1 MYHLNLI
8 INALFPILHLQ
19 TVFLMKRNPLE
30 LDEEEMAQFTTDLQS
45 LGIPLNSYIGGY
57 KSTTHVH
64 AIEDK
69 KRFDGISQN
78 TPKKKEVKWKGWH
91 I

>member
-1 MYHLNLI
+1 MYHLHLKV
-8 INALFPILHLQ
+8 NALFPILLLQ

-30 LDEEEMAQFTTDLQS
+30 LDEEEMAKFTTDLQS
-45 LGIPLNSYIGGY
+45 LGIPLNSYIGEY

-78 TPKKKEVKWKGWH
+78 TPKKKEVK
-91 I
+91 

>member
-30 LDEEEMAQFTTDLQS
+30 LDEKEMAQFTTDLQS

-78 TPKKKEVKWKGWH
+78 TPKKKEVK
-91 I
+91 

>member
-1 MYHLNLI
+1 MKKKWHNS
-8 INALFPILHLQ
+8 PQ
-19 TVFLMKRNPLE
+19 T
-30 LDEEEMAQFTTDLQS
+30 S
-45 LGIPLNSYIGGY
+45 SLNSYIGGY

-78 TPKKKEVKWKGWH
+78 TPKKKEVK
-91 I
+91 

>member
-78 TPKKKEVKWKGWH
+78 TPKKKEVK
-91 I
+91 